1 LAKRPEE
8 SAAMTPEQKQ
18 LVRETWKQ
26 IAPTAEEAADLF
38 YCRLFDTDP
47 STRELF
53 SASDMFAQRKK
64 LLQTLGFAISSLDNL
79 DVLMSMLQALGRRHV
94 GYGVTAKQ
102 YESVGVALLWA
113 LERSLGPAWT
123 PAAAAAWAEV
133 YTLLSRVMRGAAV
146 DASPRSA

>member
-1 LAKRPEE
+1 
-8 SAAMTPEQKQ
+8 MTPEQKQ

-26 IAPTAEEAADLF
+26 IAPTAQEAADLF

-53 SASDMFAQRKK
+53 RASDMFAQRKK

-133 YTLLSRVMRGAAV
+133 YTLLSRVMRSAAA
-146 DASPRSA
+146 DASPRNA

>member
-1 LAKRPEE
+1 
-8 SAAMTPEQKQ
+8 MTPEQKE

-26 IAPTAEEAADLF
+26 VAPAADDAADLF
-38 YCRLFDTDP
+38 YCRLFDIDP
-47 STRELF
+47 NTRELF
-53 SASDMFAQRKK
+53 GATDMFVQRKK
-64 LLQTLGFAISSLDNL
+64 LLQTLGFAVSSLENL
-79 DVLMSMLQALGRRHV
+79 DVLMSMLQDLGRRHV